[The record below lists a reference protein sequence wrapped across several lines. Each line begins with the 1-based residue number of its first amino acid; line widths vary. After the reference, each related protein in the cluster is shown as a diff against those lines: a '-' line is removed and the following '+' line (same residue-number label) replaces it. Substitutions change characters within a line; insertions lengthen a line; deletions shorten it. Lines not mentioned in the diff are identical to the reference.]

1 MNSRFD
7 RHLYRYSR
15 DDRINSIFTTVSA
28 KFARSKPIA
37 LAANFPNVFPRQHVR
52 KIFLYFFITT
62 YSFEGHARRQSI
74 GSFLPRFVA
83 RRVSV
88 KEYPR
93 FEERSLAL
101 RLFRSSRRHFYN
113 GFIVV
118 GRFHCPTPPQPVQKC
133 FLEGRIKLDGDSRGI

>member
-52 KIFLYFFITT
+52 KNFIFFITT
-62 YSFEGHARRQSI
+62 YSFEGHARWQSI

-93 FEERSLAL
+93 LEERSFAL

-113 GFIVV
+113 TGSLSSGGSIVQLL
-118 GRFHCPTPPQPVQKC
+118 RN
-133 FLEGRIKLDGDSRGI
+133 RSRNVFWKDA